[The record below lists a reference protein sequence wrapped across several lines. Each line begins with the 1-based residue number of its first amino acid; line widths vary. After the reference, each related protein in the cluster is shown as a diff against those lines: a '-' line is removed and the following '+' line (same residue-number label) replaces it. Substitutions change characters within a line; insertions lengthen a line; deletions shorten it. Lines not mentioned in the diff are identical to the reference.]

1 MCEYVGSLIKC
12 NKLLKA
18 EAFVVNSCDDHE
30 IKCAIN
36 FIQTH
41 ISEVMH
47 ESPLSNCYIHK
58 TVRYSKF

>member
-1 MCEYVGSLIKC
+1 MCEYVGSLTKC

-18 EAFVVNSCDDHE
+18 EAIVVNSCDEGE
-30 IKCAIN
+30 IKYALN

-47 ESPLSNCYIHK
+47 KSPLRTCYMHRI
-58 TVRYSKF
+58 VEASPN